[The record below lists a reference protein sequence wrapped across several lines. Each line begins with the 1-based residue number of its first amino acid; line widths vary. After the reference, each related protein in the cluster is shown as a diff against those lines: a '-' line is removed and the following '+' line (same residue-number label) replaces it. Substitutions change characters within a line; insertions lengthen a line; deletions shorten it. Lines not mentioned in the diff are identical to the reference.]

1 MAQLH
6 REDGKFFVV
15 LLLMP
20 FYSKL
25 WVSLG
30 LILLVPWELWS
41 ATWCLVYFCSHSL
54 TGQKSTANILICW
67 FSKPLQC
74 VVQLWHRFVTWL
86 GKCVEVCEIFSC
98 ESFSHE
104 STRDWGQ
111 LGAQTWCY
119 SSADWV
125 RRLLWPFKRCGLTTA
140 FSLTSAVLLDKAGER
155 GSDLCQMTMVSTI
168 YQRTQYHSRAVKANV
183 TFTDPCSA
191 AVRITEDEAG
201 NPWRCWAGDGTVSD
215 GDWAELLRG
224 ISEST
229 AWTPLSAVWSYSPF
243 TTWTVG
249 KGDIESVL
257 LPSSSHLWGL
267 DVYLPLPG
275 TSWPCLTSFCSNGL
289 KNLSFSYS
297 KPQISSLSYL
307 PAGLGGL

>member
-1 MAQLH
+1 MCGSLRDLLL
-6 REDGKFFVV
+6 RELLSREHKRLGSAGGSDMV
-15 LLLMP
+15 LLKCWLSP
-20 FYSKL
+20 EVALAVQKVWSRYCIFADQCRPIGQSWRAWLRPVPDDNGEHHLPAHTISLACSK
-25 WVSLG
+25 
-30 LILLVPWELWS
+30 
-41 ATWCLVYFCSHSL
+41 
-54 TGQKSTANILICW
+54 
-67 FSKPLQC
+67 
-74 VVQLWHRFVTWL
+74 
-86 GKCVEVCEIFSC
+86 GKCDIHKC
-98 ESFSHE
+98 
-104 STRDWGQ
+104 
-111 LGAQTWCY
+111 
-119 SSADWV
+119 
-125 RRLLWPFKRCGLTTA
+125 
-140 FSLTSAVLLDKAGER
+140 
-155 GSDLCQMTMVSTI
+155 
-168 YQRTQYHSRAVKANV
+168 
-183 TFTDPCSA
+183 DPCSA

-249 KGDIESVL
+249 KGDIESVP